1 MADESPTVRTPTPRA
16 ASDGGPTGSPSD
28 AVPDGTTEAGSD
40 PGSEPAVEEAAPGAS
55 SAATP
60 PAGPPPG
67 GGPPATPPGRSPRR
81 RVSPLVIIVVAVV
94 GAILFATWRPMLPGV
109 TPTPLPTASTSIVP
123 TPSASVSPSVEAT
136 PSVPTSPTPVPPSP
150 RPPGDYILMSKAALM
165 ALPTKGP
172 AWENLV
178 AIANDPTGRPD
189 LRDQD
194 NRVGVMALASA
205 LVFARTGDDAYRERA
220 RSQIMAA
227 MGTEQ
232 EGAPN
237 SILSLGR
244 QLGAYVLAADFIKL
258 SGADDEQFRPWLD
271 SIRTRVLGGHGRWTS
286 LTATHEDA
294 PQNWGS
300 FAGASRIAASL
311 YLGDTADVARA
322 AQVLRG
328 FLGDRSAYAGF
339 RVRRAPGAGRATRPS
354 SSRSTVPAPS
364 TASTSMARSS
374 ETSTAVAIANGRPAA
389 RGSATRSSR
398 SRR

>member
-28 AVPDGTTEAGSD
+28 AAPEGTTKAGSD
-40 PGSEPAVEEAAPGAS
+40 PGSESAVEEAAPGAS

-60 PAGPPPG
+60 PAGPPLG
-67 GGPPATPPGRSPRR
+67 GGPPATPPGGTPRR

-109 TPTPLPTASTSIVP
+109 TPTPLPTASTAIGG
-123 TPSASVSPSVEAT
+123 TPSAAVSPSVEAT

-150 RPPGDYILMSKAALM
+150 RPPGDYLLMSKAALM

-178 AIANDPTGRPD
+178 AIANDPTGKPD

-227 MGTEQ
+227 IGTEQ

-286 LTATHEDA
+286 LTGTHEDA

-322 AQVLRG
+322 A
-328 FLGDRSAYAGF
+328 
-339 RVRRAPGAGRATRPS
+339 
-354 SSRSTVPAPS
+354 
-364 TASTSMARSS
+364 
-374 ETSTAVAIANGRPAA
+374 
-389 RGSATRSSR
+389 
-398 SRR
+398 